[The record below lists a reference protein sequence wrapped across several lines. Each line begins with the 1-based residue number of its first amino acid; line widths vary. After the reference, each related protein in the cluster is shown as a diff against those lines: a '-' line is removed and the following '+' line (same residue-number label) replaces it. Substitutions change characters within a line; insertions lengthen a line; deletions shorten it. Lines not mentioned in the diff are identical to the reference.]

1 MIKQLSVKWQIT
13 LLSASFILI
22 SLFTT
27 YSVVHTLDQ
36 QRLDSQIVNIAGRQ
50 RMLVQKFTKEVFL
63 QKILGNNNHK
73 PFEKTGDLF
82 SLSLAALNDGGNTF
96 ADLSMSKP
104 ITLPASKNQTILD
117 GISKVDGMWQSQKAG
132 LLVMLSQTTISNNEM
147 KDLSQKS
154 DQLVAAMNQV
164 VGLLAKS
171 SQTKVA
177 HLINKAM
184 LLLLATII
192 LGGLLSY
199 YIIISVTKPLREL
212 VRISK
217 AFDSGD
223 LSHIV
228 PEDLRQ
234 GTNEISTLAQ
244 ATEAMRT
251 RLENLLRSI
260 QLSSQKM
267 KKTAQ
272 QVSSVSNTISGADND
287 QKRKSIQVQKS
298 IGSLLDIAV
307 TVRKEVDQAFESV
320 KRSEVKASEGITVA
334 HNNINELDIAVNSV
348 NETSNTIHNLRES
361 ADEMHNIVD
370 SIQNIAAQTNL
381 LALNAAIEAARAGE
395 QGRGFAVVAD
405 EVRTL
410 ASRVSGSTDE
420 IKALI
425 ENFSSKVNNSVSSMA
440 ELVSQ
445 VNNIQDSSQ
454 VTIKS
459 FEDMSQDV
467 ADTAVNNQQVLQYNE
482 QQTEQV
488 TQLSEQFL
496 ELFTALESSASK
508 ADSTSLIAESLY
520 NNAESMNQAVSG
532 YKVGEIKTQSTKK

>member
-177 HLINKAM
+177 QLINKAM